1 MFVLIEKDGFL
12 KNRGWIDYLILGMIL
27 GVSLE
32 DIKSPLPARRVL
44 SKDENGDVSEQPTV
58 IQQSE
63 TVKQPIVTAPIPEK
77 KKNKKTLIFVILG
90 IILAIFIILFLTTSK
105 KTTNTGQVTLIY
117 WGLWEDESVMNGVI
131 ADFESKNPNIKIE
144 YRKKIKEGYRGLLAG
159 RLAKS
164 GSEVEVPD
172 IFRIHNT
179 HIPMFRDYLASVPTK
194 VVTNIGLD
202 TDFFDVYK
210 TDLKENGVWLSIPL
224 MYDGL
229 VMFYNPELLN
239 KAGVEVPKDWWNL
252 KKAAIKITEKEGNE
266 KIKVAGAALGSID
279 NVDHWSDI
287 VGLMTKQNG
296 VNFKNI
302 QTTESTSKLK
312 DVFNFYT
319 LFKTSDKVWN
329 DTLPNSTQFFASGNL
344 GFYFGPSWRIF
355 DIQALN
361 PSLKFEIAS
370 IPQLPTTTTSTE
382 KIDAG
387 SELTNIYWASYWTE
401 GVNNKS
407 KNQDEAWKFLEYLSS
422 VEGLEK
428 MYEAASQTRS
438 FGQIYPRKSMVDK
451 ISSNSKLKPFVESAN
466 YANSWYLAS
475 STNDDGLNTQMQK
488 YFSDAI
494 GTILKNSSESDE
506 AMTTLVNGI
515 VQLQQKYRLV
525 R

>member
-1 MFVLIEKDGFL
+1 
-12 KNRGWIDYLILGMIL
+12 MIL
-27 GVSLE
+27 GVSLD
-32 DIKSPLPARRVL
+32 DIKSPLPARKIL
-44 SKDENGDVSEQPTV
+44 LKDESGDVAE
-58 IQQSE
+58 
-63 TVKQPIVTAPIPEK
+63 QPIVTQQPETVRQPVATAPIPEK

-90 IILAIFIILFLTTSK
+90 IVLAIFLILFLTTSK
-105 KTTNTGQVTLIY
+105 KTITTGKVTLIY
-117 WGLWEDESVMNGVI
+117 WGLWEDENVMNGII

-144 YRKKIKEGYRGLLAG
+144 YKKKTKDGYRGLLAG

-164 GSEVEVPD
+164 GSDVEIPD

-179 HIPMFRDYLASVPTK
+179 HIPMFRDYLASVPAK
-194 VVTNIGLD
+194 VATTIGLD

-210 TDLKENGVWLSIPL
+210 IDLKENGTWLSIPL

-252 KKAAIKITEKEGNE
+252 KKAAIKITEKEQNGR
-266 KIKVAGAALGSID
+266 IKVAGAALGSTD

-302 QTTESTSKLK
+302 ETAESTAKLK

-319 LFKTSDKVWN
+319 LFKTSDKVWD

-344 GFYFGPSWRIF
+344 GFYFAPSWRIF

-361 PSLKFEIAS
+361 PNLKFEIVS
-370 IPQLPTTTTSTE
+370 MPQLPTTTTSTE
-382 KIDAG
+382 KIETG

-401 GVNNKS
+401 GVNKKS
-407 KNQDEAWKFLEYLSS
+407 RYQEQAWKFLEYLSS
-422 VEGLEK
+422 VDGLEK

-451 ISSNSKLKPFVESAN
+451 ISSNPKLKPFVESAN
-466 YANSWYLAS
+466 NADSWYLAS
-475 STNDDGLNTQMQK
+475 NTNDDGLNTQMQK

-494 GTILKNSSESDE
+494 NTILKNSSESTE

-515 VQLQQKYRLV
+515 VQLRQKYRLI

>member
-1 MFVLIEKDGFL
+1 
-12 KNRGWIDYLILGMIL
+12 MIL

-44 SKDENGDVSEQPTV
+44 SKDENGDVTEQPAE
-58 IQQSE
+58 IQQPE
-63 TVKQPIVTAPIPEK
+63 TVRQPQVATAAPIPEK

-90 IILAIFIILFLTTSK
+90 VVLVLFLILFLTASK
-105 KTTNTGQVTLIY
+105 KSITTGQVTLIY
-117 WGLWEDESVMNGVI
+117 WGLWEDENAMNGII
-131 ADFESKNPNIKIE
+131 ADFESKNPNIKID
-144 YRKKIKEGYRGLLAG
+144 YRKKTKEGYRGLLAG

-164 GSEVEVPD
+164 GSGVEVPD

-194 VVTNIGLD
+194 VATNIGLD

-210 TDLKENGVWLSIPL
+210 TDLKENGVWLSVPL

-229 VMFYNPELLN
+229 VMFYNPELLS

-252 KKAAIKITEKEGNE
+252 KKAAIKITEREGNE
-266 KIKVAGAALGSID
+266 RIKVAGAALGSID

-302 QTTESTSKLK
+302 ETTESTAKLK

-319 LFKTSDKVWN
+319 LFKTSDKVWD

-344 GFYFGPSWRIF
+344 GFYFAPSWRIF

-361 PSLKFEIAS
+361 PDLKFEIAS

-407 KNQDEAWKFLEYLSS
+407 KYQEQAWKFLEYLSS
-422 VEGLEK
+422 IDVLEK
-428 MYEAASQTRS
+428 MYQADTQLRS

-451 ISSNSKLKPFVESAN
+451 ISSNPKLKPFVESAN
-466 YANSWYLAS
+466 NASSWYLAS
-475 STNDDGLNTQMQK
+475 NTNDDGLNTQMQK

-494 GTILKNSSESDE
+494 NTISKNGSESSA

-515 VQLQQKYRLV
+515 VQLQRKYGLV